1 MIRDEN
7 TLCANLLE
15 HYKHRNFFVEISVLD
30 AQEIITALEQRMIFL
45 QNQNANKRYIYQI
58 LKLKKKFDQ
67 QK

>member
-1 MIRDEN
+1 MTQDEN
-7 TLCANLLE
+7 TLCATLLQ

-45 QNQNANKRYIYQI
+45 QNQNANKKYLYQI
-58 LKLKKKFDQ
+58 SKLKKKFDQ